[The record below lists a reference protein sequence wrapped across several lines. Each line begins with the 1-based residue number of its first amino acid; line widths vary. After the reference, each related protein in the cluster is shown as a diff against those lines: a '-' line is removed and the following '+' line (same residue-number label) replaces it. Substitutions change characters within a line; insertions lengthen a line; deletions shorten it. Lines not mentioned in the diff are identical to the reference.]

1 MDTRPSAARLSPDVD
16 RLQRARAPVV
26 AYARDFADG
35 VRLPRHSH
43 PRAQLLHTLTGVMQV
58 ETPGGT
64 WIVPP
69 QRALWVPG
77 GVPHAIRMLGRVTMR
92 TIYVRPGAAPG
103 LPDECRAVAVSGLLR
118 ELILRAIALG
128 EKRRGETAAHI
139 DALILEEIRTLP
151 DEPLRLPLPRERRL
165 RRLADALLAT
175 PGDHRPASRIAGEL
189 GMSARTLAR
198 RFAAEVGMSLGAWR
212 RRARLLEA
220 LRLLAA
226 GRKVTAVALDLGYQN
241 PSAFIDSFRRS
252 LGMTPARYV
261 APPIADTPAAA

>member
-1 MDTRPSAARLSPDVD
+1 MDKPLPTTRLSPDVR

-26 AYARDFADG
+26 AYARDFPDG
-35 VRLPRHSH
+35 AHLPRHTH

-77 GVPHAIRMLGRVTMR
+77 GVPHEIRMLGRVTMR

-103 LPDECRAVAVSGLLR
+103 LPTECRAVAVSGLLR
-118 ELILRAIALG
+118 ELILRSIELG
-128 EKRRGETAAHI
+128 ENRRGETAAHI

-151 DEPLRLPLPRERRL
+151 DEPLRLPLPEDRRL
-165 RRLADALLAT
+165 RRLADALLAN
-175 PGDHRPASRIAGEL
+175 PADHRPAARIAGEF
-189 GMSARTLAR
+189 GISARTLTR

-220 LRLLAA
+220 LRLLAT
-226 GRKVTAVALDLGYQN
+226 GQKVTAVALDLGYQN
-241 PSAFIDSFRRS
+241 PSAFIDSFRRD
-252 LGMTPARYV
+252 LGTTPARYV
-261 APPIADTPAAA
+261 ASKGADTPVAA

>member
-1 MDTRPSAARLSPDVD
+1 MDTRPTAARLSPDVA

-35 VRLPRHSH
+35 ARLPRHSH

-77 GVPHAIRMLGRVTMR
+77 GVPHAIRMLGRVSMR

-103 LPDECRAVAVSGLLR
+103 LPIECRAVAVSGLLR

-128 EKRRGETAAHI
+128 ERQHGDTAAHI
-139 DALILEEIRTLP
+139 DALILDEIRTLP
-151 DEPLRLPLPRERRL
+151 DEPLRLPLPRDRRL
-165 RRLADALLAT
+165 RRLADALLAR
-175 PGDHRPASRIAGEL
+175 PADHRPATRIAGEL

-226 GRKVTAVALDLGYQN
+226 GGKVTAVALDLGYQN
-241 PSAFIDSFRRS
+241 PSAFIESFRRN
-252 LGMTPARYV
+252 LGTTPARYV
-261 APPIADTPAAA
+261 ALPVADTPVAA

>member
-1 MDTRPSAARLSPDVD
+1 MDRPASLSPDVD

-35 VRLPRHSH
+35 ALLPRHTH

-58 ETPGGT
+58 ETPDGT

-92 TIYVRPGAAPG
+92 TIYVRPKAAPR
-103 LPDECRAVAVSGLLR
+103 LPKSCRAVAVSGLLR
-118 ELILRAIALG
+118 ELILRAVASG
-128 EKRRGETAAHI
+128 ERRRGAIAEHI
-139 DALILEEIRTLP
+139 DALILEEIRALP
-151 DEPLRLPLPRERRL
+151 DEPLRLPLPSDPRL
-165 RRLADALLAT
+165 RQLADRLLAS
-175 PGDHRPASRIAGEL
+175 PADHRPAGRIAREL

-198 RFAAEVGMSLGAWR
+198 RFAEEVGMSLGAWR

-226 GRKVTAVALDLGYQN
+226 GRKVTAVALDLGYQS
-241 PSAFIDSFRRS
+241 PSAFIESFREA
-252 LGMTPARYV
+252 LGTTPARYV
-261 APPIADTPAAA
+261 GAPQEALS